1 MLRKQ
6 MLNYLKLR
14 FSTLILSM
22 FYKLRTYFQKFV
34 TLLEEKVLDT

>member
-1 MLRKQ
+1 MLCKQ

-22 FYKLRTYFQKFV
+22 LYQFRIYFQKFV
-34 TLLEEKVLDT
+34 TVVEEKVLDT